1 MLARSAHQR
10 EGEPFPSPL
19 SPLSLDLPSN
29 ASRNLMA
36 KGGYSPCSGCAL
48 RVAPFPLRAFAMRTL
63 AAFLRGQAKRLRREG
78 NEESPQ
84 IHPQRRCEGGYRGK
98 RGFYVV
104 RVPRSLE
111 GRSEGLKTHLK
122 GLSSAPLPR
131 PHSVTMFC
139 NCAFRRFERVT

>member
-1 MLARSAHQR
+1 MYPPCCSLLAHSVSVWVSSGRTLTLDTQTLETFLKCAALVGRQFLVLARSAHQR
-10 EGEPFPSPL
+10 EGESFPRPL

-78 NEESPQ
+78 NEGSPQ
-84 IHPQRRCEGGYRGK
+84 IHPQRRCEGVYRGEM
-98 RGFYVV
+98 GF
-104 RVPRSLE
+104 
-111 GRSEGLKTHLK
+111 
-122 GLSSAPLPR
+122 
-131 PHSVTMFC
+131 
-139 NCAFRRFERVT
+139 